1 MDVAAKS
8 IALNQMKLQQQAST
22 AVLKMAM
29 DSAAG
34 QPEDI
39 AKLLESST
47 KAIEQA
53 LQPHL
58 GTTIDMYI

>member
-1 MDVAAKS
+1 MDVAAMS

-29 DSAAG
+29 DSTAG

-47 KAIEQA
+47 KALEQA